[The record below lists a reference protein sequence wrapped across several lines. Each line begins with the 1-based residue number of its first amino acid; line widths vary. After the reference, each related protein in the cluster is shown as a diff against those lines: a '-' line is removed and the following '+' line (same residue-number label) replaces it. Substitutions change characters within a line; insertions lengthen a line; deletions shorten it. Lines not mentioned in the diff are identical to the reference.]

1 MRPGEDEMTR
11 GRPPLGAGH
20 VDGLDGSESSKE
32 RLRLILETL
41 SGELTIAQACD
52 QLGIGETRYH
62 KLRREAL
69 SGALDALEPRAPG
82 RPRRVESDEEQR
94 IRELEAQVGDLEE
107 EIVCSRVRLEL
118 ALTMPH
124 VLKIPDGDPLQKRVA
139 EIGHKKR
146 KRKGRRG

>member
-1 MRPGEDEMTR
+1 MTR

-32 RLRLILETL
+32 RLRNILGTL
-41 SGELTIAQACD
+41 NGDLTVAQACER
-52 QLGIGETRYH
+52 LGIGETRYH
-62 KLRREAL
+62 ELRREAL
-69 SGALDALEPRAPG
+69 SGALEALEPRPPG
-82 RPRRVESDEEQR
+82 RPRRAEPAEEQR

-107 EIVCSRVRLEL
+107 EILCQRVRLEL

-124 VLKIPDGDPLQKRVA
+124 VLKIPKGEFPQKGDSQIGPKRP
-139 EIGHKKR
+139 